1 MLPPVPDMLNT
12 RTKKGDMRREK
23 ARNARMSER
32 IAVKNKKGNTDGST
46 LTAQSE
52 TPSRT
57 QAA

>member
-32 IAVKNKKGNTDGST
+32 IAVKNRKGKTAGRT
-46 LTAQSE
+46 LAAQRE
-52 TPSRT
+52 IPSRT
-57 QAA
+57 LCV

>member
-1 MLPPVPDMLNT
+1 MLPPVPDMLNM